1 MPAARPRS
9 ARWNA
14 WLWLL
19 TKPARGI
26 AAVTTDD
33 ATTTPLGL
41 RDDGAPHRL
50 RARAPDPERADP
62 DPVRGDPALRLAAAR
77 RAEGPSWPAGIVFGL
92 AAITDQ
98 LDGYLA
104 RRWHVESQ
112 FGKVADPLADRLMID
127 TAVVMLVA
135 FDRLPW
141 VALIILLRDLLL
153 VGGYKLVVPR
163 GYEFEVSR
171 LGKIATWG
179 LYASIGL
186 VLVTEKGTWWPVA
199 CFWISLALAVI
210 AAGQY
215 VLKARRT
222 VRL

>member
-1 MPAARPRS
+1 MRPRTVS
-9 ARWNA
+9 PPVRQNPNA
-14 WLWLL
+14 LTLIRFAAIPLFVWLL
-19 TKPARGI
+19 LDERG
-26 AAVTTDD
+26 
-33 ATTTPLGL
+33 
-41 RDDGAPHRL
+41 
-50 RARAPDPERADP
+50 
-62 DPVRGDPALRLAAAR
+62 
-77 RAEGPSWPAGIVFGL
+77 GPSWPAGIVFGL

-98 LDGYLA
+98 LDGFLA

-153 VGGYKLVVPR
+153 IGGYKLVVPR

-186 VLVTEKGTWWPVA
+186 VLITEQGTWWPLA
-199 CFWISLALAVI
+199 CFWISLTLAVV

-215 VLKARRT
+215 ILKARRT

>member
-1 MPAARPRS
+1 MEPSPVSASLRQIPNALTLIRFAAIP
-9 ARWNA
+9 
-14 WLWLL
+14 LFVWLL
-19 TKPARGI
+19 LDERG
-26 AAVTTDD
+26 
-33 ATTTPLGL
+33 
-41 RDDGAPHRL
+41 
-50 RARAPDPERADP
+50 
-62 DPVRGDPALRLAAAR
+62 
-77 RAEGPSWPAGIVFGL
+77 GPSWPAGIVFGL

-127 TAVVMLVA
+127 TAVVMLVI

-141 VALIILLRDLLL
+141 VALIILLRDVLL

-199 CFWISLALAVI
+199 CFWISLTLAVI

-222 VRL
+222 VRM

>member
-1 MPAARPRS
+1 MTVAVDETGQGERDGSRSPTLPVRLRLVTRTPRRLASHEPRTVSAPVRQIPNALTLLRFAAIPVFI
-9 ARWNA
+9 
-14 WLWLL
+14 WLL
-19 TKPARGI
+19 L
-26 AAVTTDD
+26 D
-33 ATTTPLGL
+33 
-41 RDDGAPHRL
+41 
-50 RARAPDPERADP
+50 ERS
-62 DPVRGDPALRLAAAR
+62 
-77 RAEGPSWPAGIVFGL
+77 GPSWPAGIVFGL
-92 AAITDQ
+92 AGLTDQ

-104 RRWHVESQ
+104 RRWRVESQ

-153 VGGYKLVVPR
+153 VGGYKFVVPR

-179 LYASIGL
+179 LYLSIGL
-186 VLVTEKGTWWPVA
+186 VLVTAKGTWWPLGL
-199 CFWISLALAVI
+199 FWVSLALAVI

-215 VLKARRT
+215 VLKARRE